1 MTVEWF
7 CVMGVVIEWFL
18 TNDFWMSMYVW
29 WSGVSRFYLLSD
41 WFLNNFVWWS
51 GFWMIFEWFILG
63 FQNDFSTIFVWFRV
77 KEWFLGIIAWSHI
90 DFWMVVCD
98 GMIFDDLVRVW
109 NDFVWWKWFWTVLD
123 DFAMIFECFCVVAG
137 VLEWFSNCFLI
148 CDSKMILCDGV
159 GNEWFLKDSWMILCD
174 GGVLEWFLNDWLVTF
189 DYAWW
194 NGFWMMFEQFL
205 LVFQIIFE
213 WVCHRMLSC
222 HLLLIL
228 PDFVWCSCYFSLFLQ
243 WLCNY
248 SRIVLR
254 VVAMFLFYW
263 SLNDLKM
270 ILRDGVGAIFECYLW
285 LVNAFVICF
294 LTGFVWWNGF
304 WFFWFF

>member
-1 MTVEWF
+1 MISEWV
-7 CVMGVVIEWFL
+7 CMCDGVVFHDFTCFLIDFWIILCDGVVSEWFL
-18 TNDFWMSMYVW
+18 NGLFWDFKMI
-29 WSGVSRFYLLSD
+29 FQQ
-41 WFLNNFVWWS
+41 FLFDFVWKNGSS
-51 GFWMIFEWFILG
+51 GLLHDLIF
-63 FQNDFSTIFVWFRV
+63 
-77 KEWFLGIIAWSHI
+77 